1 MYHLVY
7 EGAARYK
14 HGGLN
19 MLAQT
24 IIRLICDK
32 VTTVGK
38 EKKEVYFEYPPLYLQ
53 TRGSGIN

>member
-1 MYHLVY
+1 MYHLVC

-24 IIRLICDK
+24 RIRLICDK

-38 EKKEVYFEYPPLYLQ
+38 EKKEVYVEYPPLHLQ
-53 TRGSGIN
+53 NWGSGIN